1 MNNLKKNVIWKV
13 VAALL
18 LVFLLVVFYKKMI
31 TKKQPPTQYAEVK
44 DEGYYHLVMQKWTG
58 EKEYGMKLQKGD
70 VLQIEWKIEEGE
82 SGISVLLDAE
92 NSIYK
97 ADHVSTKDTPLA
109 SFEVTVPEDGE
120 YILHAYGRSGT
131 GELTIK
137 KE

>member
-1 MNNLKKNVIWKV
+1 MNRLKKSSIWKI

-18 LVFLLVVFYKKMI
+18 LIFLLVIFYKKMI
-31 TKKQPPTQYAEVK
+31 TPKLSQSQYSEVRN
-44 DEGYYHLVMQKWTG
+44 DGCYHLVMQNWTG

-70 VLQIEWKIEEGE
+70 VLHIEWRIEEGE

-92 NSIYK
+92 RSIYK
-97 ADHVSTKDTPLA
+97 ADHVSNGDTPQA
-109 SFEVTVPEDGE
+109 SFGVTVPEDGE

-131 GELTIK
+131 GEITIK